1 MCGIVGGYGEIEP
14 ESVRRMMGRIAH
26 RGPDDD
32 GLVRVGGN
40 TLGHRRLSIVDVE
53 GGKQPLAT
61 RDGNLHLVGNGEV
74 YNHEEILETLD
85 DRAMTTRSDNEVAL
99 RLVAERGP
107 DALAELLGARKVPVP
122 PAVLRIGAAA
132 TWKLR
137 LQPSPPGWV
146 DMALGTPLMDT
157 RRAREELGW
166 EPRFSSGEALL
177 DLIAGIRDSAGADT
191 PPLDPSTGGPLRLRE
206 LATGVGR
213 VNP

>member
-1 MCGIVGGYGEIEP
+1 
-14 ESVRRMMGRIAH
+14 MMGRITH

-85 DRAMTTRSDNEVAL
+85 DRAVTTRSDNEVAL

-107 DALAELLGARKVPVP
+107 DALEGLLGMYA
-122 PAVLRIGAAA
+122 
-132 TWKLR
+132 
-137 LQPSPPGWV
+137 
-146 DMALGTPLMDT
+146 
-157 RRAREELGW
+157 
-166 EPRFSSGEALL
+166 F
-177 DLIAGIRDSAGADT
+177 
-191 PPLDPSTGGPLRLRE
+191 
-206 LATGVGR
+206 
-213 VNP
+213 